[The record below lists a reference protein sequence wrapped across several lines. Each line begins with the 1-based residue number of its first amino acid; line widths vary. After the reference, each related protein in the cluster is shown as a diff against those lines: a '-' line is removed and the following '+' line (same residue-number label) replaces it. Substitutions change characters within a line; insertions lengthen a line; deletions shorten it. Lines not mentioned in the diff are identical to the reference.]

1 MGLIGGTMNNP
12 LLDLLLNGF
21 MIYPSN
27 GKFVV
32 KKENVP
38 NSPYKINEKEF
49 DDYAS
54 AINHATQLL
63 IAPRLT
69 AWSVVLRYNRG
80 LGIEYKNLSDVFATT
95 KDEAVIMANNQV
107 EVLSKTIKLLSFE
120 IKVRLKNDS

>member
-1 MGLIGGTMNNP
+1 MNNP

-27 GKFVV
+27 GKFIV

-38 NSPYKINEKEF
+38 SSPYKINEKEF

-54 AINHATQLL
+54 AINHATEMLM
-63 IAPRLT
+63 APRLT
-69 AWSVVLRYNRG
+69 VWSVVLRYNRG
-80 LGIEYKNLSDVFATT
+80 LGIEYKNLSDVFANT

-120 IKVRLKNDS
+120 VKVRLKNDS